1 MRQVLLLGFGNG
13 ELPDDALSQVRATTP
28 EHEIVVTNDTKEME
42 RHLDQLEIAV
52 GSVPFD
58 LLERAPS
65 LRWFHHWH
73 AGVDWLV
80 RHPALTEG
88 SLLVTNASGVHAV
101 SITEHLLGMMTAF
114 ARNLHLSIRAQAQGI
129 WRRDDLPPVFELYGK
144 RVLVVGMGAIGT
156 HFSQAIS
163 CLGMHPIGIR
173 RTTGASIPGVSE
185 IYGIDRLS
193 DQLPLADFVINT
205 LPATQATYH
214 MFSRR
219 ELSLMKKGAYLINIG
234 RGSTIDEAALI
245 EALEHG
251 TLGGAGL
258 DVFETEPLSADSP
271 LWRMPQV
278 IITPHTAGMTPL
290 YFTRGWRIFI
300 DNLSRY
306 LAGAELHNLVDKR
319 AGY

>member
-1 MRQVLLLGFGNG
+1 VRQVLLLGFDNG
-13 ELPDDALSQVRATTP
+13 ELPDDALLQVRATAQD
-28 EHEIVVTNDTKEME
+28 HEIIVTADTKEME
-42 RHLDQLEIAV
+42 RHLDHVEIAV
-52 GSVPFD
+52 GSVPFE

-73 AGVDWLV
+73 AGVDWLA
-80 RHPALTEG
+80 RHPALREG
-88 SLLVTNASGVHAV
+88 NLLVTNASGVHAV
-101 SITEHLLGMMTAF
+101 SITEHMLGMMTAF
-114 ARNLHLSIRAQAQGI
+114 ARNLHHSIRAQAQGV

-144 RVLVVGMGAIGT
+144 RVLVVGLGAIGR

-163 CLGMHPIGIR
+163 GLGMHPIGIR
-173 RTTGASIPGVSE
+173 RSAGASVPGVSE
-185 IYGIDRLS
+185 IYGIDKLS
-193 DQLPLADFVINT
+193 EQLPLADFVINT
-205 LPATQATYH
+205 LPATQETYRI
-214 MFSRR
+214 FSRR
-219 ELSLMKKGAYLINIG
+219 EFSLMKRGAYLINIG
-234 RGSTIDEAALI
+234 RGSTVDEAALI
-245 EALEHG
+245 EALEQG

-258 DVFETEPLSADSP
+258 DVFETEPLAADSP